1 MNEKNLANAVKLPPQ
16 TERKFLHPKVPTP
29 VYGSVLSDHP
39 FACPNEGY
47 DKYYIHKYKSNLH
60 LKRGH
65 AGYAFKENGDPIRL
79 P

>member
-1 MNEKNLANAVKLPPQ
+1 MHEKNLANAVKLPPQ

-29 VYGSVLSDHP
+29 VYSSVLSDFP
-39 FACPNEGY
+39 FACPNEGC